1 MSQSPIDR
9 PYVQAWLK
17 RVERQLRGSGRI
29 SQIALTLSRKRGGE
43 ADDWSRDLRD
53 ILEGKLQPGADL
65 IADIDQIMAKPG
77 ISNSASSD
85 GGDSQGQLF

>member
-29 SQIALTLSRKRGGE
+29 SQIALSLSKQHGGSPE
-43 ADDWSRDLRD
+43 DWSRQLRD
-53 ILEGKLQPGADL
+53 ILSGDEPPSAGL
-65 IADIDQIMAKPG
+65 IADIDQLLATPDP
-77 ISNSASSD
+77 APSD
-85 GGDSQGQLF
+85 PGDSQGNLFEH